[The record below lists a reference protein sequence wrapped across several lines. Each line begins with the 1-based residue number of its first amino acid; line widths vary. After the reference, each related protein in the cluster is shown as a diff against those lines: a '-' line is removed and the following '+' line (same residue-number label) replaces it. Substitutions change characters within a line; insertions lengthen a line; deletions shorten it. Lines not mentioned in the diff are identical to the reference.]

1 MDYDLCC
8 VSLKGSERENDR
20 ESQDGGDDDE
30 IEIRSTN
37 KQCMTWN
44 GRQGSK
50 AHVNKGTQCSREG
63 VKGT

>member
-37 KQCMTWN
+37 KQCMT
-44 GRQGSK
+44 
-50 AHVNKGTQCSREG
+50 
-63 VKGT
+63 